1 MEPRLPAQLCGY
13 EFGVQEL
20 ATVEAIVGRA
30 QPRLRAEIAR
40 RVCDAL
46 GWRDG
51 LGRAKLMGARVAL
64 LKLHRLGFIELP
76 EPRNG
81 NGNAQPLSRQA
92 PKLPD
97 PVVLETPAGQLKE
110 LHLVPVVGKELS
122 ALCNGLIERYHYLGY
137 QPLAGAQ
144 LRYLIRWRGGELGVL
159 SWGAAAW
166 KVGPRDRWIGWDA
179 QMREKHLGLV
189 LNNARFLILP
199 WIHSKNLASKV
210 LAMSARRVARDFEQA
225 YGVRPVL
232 LETFVESARFT
243 GTCYRA
249 ANWIHLGHTQ
259 GRGKCD
265 REHRAAL
272 PVKEIYAL
280 ALEKDFRSR
289 LGVGA

>member
-1 MEPRLPAQLCGY
+1 MEPRLPAQLCGC

-20 ATVEAIVGRA
+20 ATVEGIVGSA

-46 GWRDG
+46 GWQDT
-51 LGRAKLMGARVAL
+51 LGRAKLMSARVAL

-76 EPRNG
+76 TPRNG
-81 NGNAQPLSRQA
+81 NGNAQALSRQQ
-92 PKLPD
+92 PRLPEA
-97 PVVLETPAGQLKE
+97 VVVETPAGQLE
-110 LHLVPVVGKELS
+110 GLHLAPVVGKELS
-122 ALCNGLIERYHYLGY
+122 ALCNGVIERYHYLGY

-144 LRYLIRWRGGELGVL
+144 LRYLIRWRGGELGAV

-166 KVGPRDRWIGWDA
+166 KVAPRDRWIGWDA
-179 QMREKHLGLV
+179 RMREQHLGKV

-199 WIHSKNLASKV
+199 WVRSKNLASKV
-210 LAMSARRVARDFEQA
+210 LGMSARRVAEDFERA

-232 LETFVESARFT
+232 LETFVESGRFR

-249 ANWIHLGHTQ
+249 ANWMHLGHTQ
-259 GRGKCD
+259 GRGRSD
-265 REHRAAL
+265 RTHSAAL
-272 PVKEIYAL
+272 AVKEIYVL